1 MKITILTKPPKS
13 FFNIFSF
20 YLADG
25 LKRVA
30 KKILFIPNYG
40 PSAVLESLL
49 RGFHTLG
56 VDYQVNPGAKEVSNM
71 VCVISGINALRWAIG
86 AKKKGKIKKIIAGP
100 NLVITPNDTDGIL
113 LDETIDLVVVPSEWI
128 ENFYASFKPEFD
140 KKIRVWAAGVENPW
154 RFQEKPREG
163 CLVYKKRVDDNLFN
177 FVIHHLK
184 SQNIDYKLIKW
195 GRYKKER
202 YFDLLN
208 KAEFMIYLSESES
221 QGIALQEAWMR
232 NVPTLVWNRGYWE
245 WKDYEWQ
252 ESSSAPYLA
261 EDCGMFFKDKED
273 FVNKF
278 NTFIKNLSNFKP
290 REYSLKKFTDEISA
304 SNYLKIINELI

>member
-1 MKITILTKPPKS
+1 MKITILTKPPKN

-30 KKILFIPNYG
+30 KKILFIPDYG
-40 PSAVLESLL
+40 LSAVLKSLL
-49 RGFHTLG
+49 RGFNALG
-56 VDYQVNPGAKEVSNM
+56 IDYQVNPEAKRVSDI
-71 VCVISGINALRWAIG
+71 VCVVSGIDALRWAIE
-86 AKKKGKIKKIIAGP
+86 AKKKGEIKKIIAGP
-100 NLVITPNDTDGIL
+100 NLVITPKDAGGIL
-113 LDETIDLVVVPSEWI
+113 LDETIDLVVVPSEWVK
-128 ENFYASFKPEFD
+128 NFYASFQPGFG
-140 KKIRVWAAGVENPW
+140 KKIRVWGVGVENPKNFKE
-154 RFQEKPREG
+154 RPRKG
-163 CLVYKKRVDDNLFN
+163 CLVYKKRVDDDLFN
-177 FVIHHLK
+177 FVIQYLK

-208 KAEFMIYLSESES
+208 RVKFMIYLSESES
-221 QGIALQEAWMR
+221 QGIALHEAWMR
-232 NVPTLVWNRGYWE
+232 NVPTFVWNREYWK
-245 WKDYEWQ
+245 WRDYQWQ

-261 EDCGMFFKDKED
+261 EDCGMFFKDKDD

-290 REYSLKKFTDEISA
+290 REYSLKNFTDEISA
-304 SNYLKIINELI
+304 SNYLKIIDELI